1 MNREKIKT
9 LILIMLVITSVFFTS
24 KTWIEVDYSNETPN
38 GGDFLFD
45 NNSGIMEVIAP
56 DRIAVHLK
64 GDKILVMNP
73 SDKHYQE
80 IWATLLKSSVKSIA
94 EGDKTDFVSINK
106 IVWESQKKEQSLEL
120 IFKTPFDLGFWNKA
134 FNSKK
139 KTLPQIRLSR
149 LLVSLDMPNTVLLF
163 DDGTDSYY
171 KISKDSINPIKENL
185 FNDIA
190 NSDEL
195 NEFIELPTDTLG
207 LVLETGIYVPK
218 NPLTI
223 SDVTV
228 VKEDIKPDGLVKD
241 FFSDMSVVRK
251 IEEKDGARIYTDG
264 QKGFRIYPSGAVE
277 FNHAI
282 TAKGDYSDDLFDA
295 VRLGYNF
302 LITYGGLPAGSYLD
316 KAGQLEHDP
325 KSNIFTYDYRYEGI
339 PVLGERNA
347 IEIVIAQGEVKN
359 YYRNLEHPVAPISD
373 QQSLSISP
381 FNALDTA
388 ASNLRFLI
396 GAQEDKHKVKDVYQ
410 AYYRLDEGWE
420 YIISPVWVVE
430 LKDIR
435 IFIDAVE
442 GTMISLD

>member
-185 FNDIA
+185 FNDIV

>member
-106 IVWESQKKEQSLEL
+106 ELWESQKKEQSLEL

-185 FNDIA
+185 FNDIV

-410 AYYRLDEGWE
+410 AYYRFDEGWE

>member
-295 VRLGYNF
+295 ARLGYNF